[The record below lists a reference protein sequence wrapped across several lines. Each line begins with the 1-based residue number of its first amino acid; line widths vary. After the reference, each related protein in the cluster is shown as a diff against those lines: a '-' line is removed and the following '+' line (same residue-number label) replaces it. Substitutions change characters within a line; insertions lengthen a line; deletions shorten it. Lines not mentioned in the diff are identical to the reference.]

1 MNPLSLTGAA
11 DMENWTVENFMIVGA
26 GMLKMAS
33 FFWPIIIFVGI
44 CMFIELRNEARNE
57 AR

>member
-1 MNPLSLTGAA
+1 
-11 DMENWTVENFMIVGA
+11 MENLTVENFMIVGA

-33 FFWPIIIFVGI
+33 FFWPVIIFVGVY
-44 CMFIELRNEARNE
+44 MFIEMRNEARNE